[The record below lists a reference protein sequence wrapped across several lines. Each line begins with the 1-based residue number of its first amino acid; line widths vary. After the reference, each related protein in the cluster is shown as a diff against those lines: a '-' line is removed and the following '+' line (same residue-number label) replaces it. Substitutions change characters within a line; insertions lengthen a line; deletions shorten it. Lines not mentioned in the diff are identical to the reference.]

1 MAPPPPPPPSGGSTP
16 PGTPPPPPDG
26 STPVLKAKPSGG
38 SNMALIIGVIVG
50 VLGFVALGGFL
61 VYYIMKRK
69 RINADQ
75 LAEEED

>member
-1 MAPPPPPPPSGGSTP
+1 MAPPPPPPPSGGKNP

-50 VLGFVALGGFL
+50 TLGFVALGGFL

-69 RINADQ
+69 RINAD
-75 LAEEED
+75 